1 MASNC
6 PFELHHTVWMATEPL
21 KANLLLVHGIGE
33 HAGRYEWFASFFN
46 QHGVSVYAFDLPGHG
61 QSAGK
66 RGHIPSFDG
75 LNDCIEAAIDK
86 LKATSPSVP
95 VFLYGHSLGGLIVLN
110 YNFRRNG
117 AHIPVIASAPALK
130 NTLVIPPL
138 KLAAAKV
145 LARLAPSFQFP
156 SDLDVTKLSRDQ
168 AVIEAY
174 QRDPLVHGLASA
186 YLATNTFRIGD
197 DIRLN
202 EKSSAAPLLVIQ
214 GDHDGLIDAKEIIA
228 FTERLKGDVTLKA
241 WHGLYHE
248 PHNEPEKLE
257 VMQYTLN
264 WMLNHI

>member
-1 MASNC
+1 MAIEC
-6 PFELHHTVWMATEPL
+6 PFDLHRTSWTTTELL

-46 QHGVSVYAFDLPGHG
+46 QHGISVYAFDLPGHG
-61 QSAGK
+61 KSAGK

-75 LNDCIEAAIDK
+75 LNDCIDAA
-86 LKATSPSVP
+86 LEEMKAASPGVP

-138 KLAAAKV
+138 KLAAAKL

-156 SDLDVTKLSRDQ
+156 SDLDVTRLSRDK
-168 AVIEAY
+168 AVIDAY

-186 YLATNTFRIGD
+186 YLAINSFRIGD
-197 DIRLN
+197 EIRQN
-202 EKSSAAPLLVIQ
+202 EKTSAAPLLVIQ
-214 GDHDGLIDAKEIIA
+214 GDHDGLIDVKEVIA
-228 FTERLKGDVTLKA
+228 FTERLKGDVTLKV
-241 WHGLYHE
+241 WQGLYHE

-264 WMLNHI
+264 WMVNHL